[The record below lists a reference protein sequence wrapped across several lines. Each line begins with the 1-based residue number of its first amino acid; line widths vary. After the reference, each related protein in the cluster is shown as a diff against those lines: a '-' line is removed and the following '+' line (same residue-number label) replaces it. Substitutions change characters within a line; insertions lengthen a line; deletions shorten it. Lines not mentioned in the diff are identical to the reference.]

1 MGVGGTPRDL
11 PRVRFFFLRLVC
23 ETRRKRK
30 NIHGINVSFGLVRS
44 PVSAISYFS
53 STFFHHLNFSRRD
66 FNFPARLQLSGST
79 STYPARL
86 INIPARLKLSGTSL
100 IFRHDSFLKLS
111 GKNPRVRYV
120 RPSNKE
126 YLFL

>member
-30 NIHGINVSFGLVRS
+30 NIHGINVSFGLIRS

-53 STFFHHLNFSRRD
+53 STFFSPPQF
-66 FNFPARLQLSGST
+66 FPARLQLSCMT
-79 STYPARL
+79 STFRLDFNYPARL

>member
-11 PRVRFFFLRLVC
+11 PRVRFFSASRM
-23 ETRRKRK
+23 RNQAKAK
-30 NIHGINVSFGLVRS
+30 NIHGINVPFGLIRS
-44 PVSAISYFS
+44 PVSVISYFS
-53 STFFHHLNFSRRD
+53 SIFCTTSAFRLD
-66 FNFPARLQLSGST
+66 FN
-79 STYPARL
+79 YPARL